1 MAKSDAL
8 SDLLRYNQKV
18 VFCGTAA
25 GAVSAKKRQYYA
37 GPGNK
42 FWRTLSEIKLTDR
55 ILKPHEF
62 KKLLDFNIGLTDLV
76 KKQSGPDSKI
86 IFREKDRIEF
96 EKRIKKKKPKYLCF
110 NGKRAAQEYLKH
122 KVKYDLQSES
132 IEKTR
137 IFVAPSTSGAAN
149 RFWDIKIWRELSR
162 LIRQK

>member
-1 MAKSDAL
+1 VAKSDAL
-8 SDLLRYNQKV
+8 SDLLRFNQKV

-25 GAVSAKKRQYYA
+25 GTVSAEKRQYYA

-42 FWRTLSEIKLTDR
+42 FWQTLYDIKLTDE
-55 ILKPHEF
+55 ILLPSEF
-62 KKLLDFNIGLTDLV
+62 RKLLSYNIGLTDLV

-86 IFREKDRIEF
+86 IFREKDRMDF
-96 EKRIKKKKPKYLCF
+96 EHRIKKYKPKYLCF

-122 KVKYDLQSES
+122 KVKYSLQSES

-149 RFWDIKIWRELSR
+149 RFWDIEIWRKLSG
-162 LIRQK
+162 LIGQK